1 MILADKILNL
11 RKRNGMSQEE
21 LAEKLQVSRQ
31 SVSKWEIGASIPDIN
46 KILDIARLFGVST
59 DYLLKDEM
67 EEENTADMTEEPSD
81 GPAVSIEE
89 ANEYMRCKEAQGK
102 RIGFGVVLCI
112 LSPVTMILL
121 AGLSESGRWAIQ
133 ADMAAGVGTAILLV
147 MVSAAVAIFISSG
160 QRMKHFEYL
169 KKSDFKLDYGIYGI
183 VEERLRKYEP
193 VFTRRIIF
201 GVTLCIVAA
210 IPLIVAGSLGAS
222 ELVSIGLVGLL
233 LSMIA
238 LAVYL
243 MISAGEIKSSYEQ
256 LMKAGDYDPE
266 VMRRNRPF
274 NRIAAFYWPVVTA
287 LYLGW
292 SFWTMNWA
300 FTWLVW
306 PVAGCLFA
314 GLAAVVKRDK
324 DA

>member
-46 KILDIARLFGVST
+46 KILDLARLFGVST
-59 DYLLKDEM
+59 DYLLKDEV
-67 EEENTADMTEEPSD
+67 EEEDAGDAAEEPSN

-89 ANEYMRCKEAQGK
+89 ANEYMRSKAAQGK

-112 LSPVTMILL
+112 LSPVAMILM

-160 QRMKHFEYL
+160 QRMKRFEYL

-210 IPLIVAGSLGAS
+210 VPLIVAGSLGAS
-222 ELVSIGLVGLL
+222 ELVCIGLVGLL

-274 NRIAAFYWPVVTA
+274 NRIAAVYWPVVTA

-314 GLAAVVKRDK
+314 GLAAVMKRDK